1 MEEMEGVGGPSVT
14 PKVEDTGTNF
24 SSTAAEVERADSAV
38 PLVVSAGLHDGVS
51 AKTLPTTAVLENESE
66 NLKKTGL
73 RTKYINGFLG
83 NISTRISNM
92 DRRFCYLLGMLV
104 SILHPILALWVVTYE
119 DCPLDDLGYP
129 VPDYEPPKPCALDA
143 NGEKTD
149 PSCIDP
155 PQAYARVE
163 NICYMYLVNE
173 FALHVTYVLYVK
185 VWTLGGRSAGRWRE
199 LSGYAGYFIVEF
211 IVNAAPYHVQTFP
224 RFRKVFP
231 FLNSFTWPL
240 YAAFIFGSIL
250 LLPLGLYLAKTR
262 DQARRALIF
271 HIPGVVF
278 FGVDVFNRTVFLPF
292 FETMQHK
299 FAQLGL
305 SAVISFFGEL
315 ALANFYGSIFL
326 PATHKATIIFAE
338 FGYNVSYQTGR
349 ELPSEE
355 EPPEE
360 ISQESED
367 GVRVL
372 LELEGP
378 SNSDLLQGGPT
389 DCTAGTGLGRIGPP
403 DTSNIAQSNSGNG
416 NNGFDGEANQRTS
429 LDWNSSTFLQQGAT
443 TFETQSR
450 GTRLGS
456 KASTFASATRRSRI
470 LAPIVAPVEYIPPS
484 RPYVPIRPDGPDP
497 LEFDKILCWLA
508 IVWDAWRYLLIRTVL
523 LKSSSIWLYLL
534 MVLKDFSFSYWH
546 FGYSFMERRVLI
558 VIEGA
563 TTEERTSWGK
573 VKHFLFKFFQVV
585 IVRPF
590 LLTKFLATTVWRT
603 EVIFGMNEQRQRY
616 SQNVYE
622 DPRKEPRE
630 QHISVRNT
638 LRHAGGRKPTASDW
652 AAAIS
657 AVAAEKGRQ
666 TKGFVG
672 SLFSDLW
679 THLVLNIRRDWR
691 QWRCK
696 GLNRYKHPVDHWKQR
711 LHARM
716 TETSDNDKQEGSKYD
731 GLEVRYSFANE
742 CCIIRH
748 VPPKPKTPKSR
759 SASQILARNEEPHRP
774 SSQSVFRRIN
784 AAWLSKVVKEIQ
796 SLIFNRCWPRL
807 LQKIMSSSVLI
818 ITELFT
824 YNTIV
829 GLLPS
834 FQEYGLFKD
843 TTGRFRVIFM
853 FCIDVVEVSIIWYTQ
868 SRSRFY
874 DSIRKGYNLF
884 HNSTMICLCI
894 FNCAAQIMNFA
905 MLRYIRFAPICGDK
919 RVLPDNVQQ
928 DMLKNLNLVKYWDQ
942 PDL

>member
-1 MEEMEGVGGPSVT
+1 MEGVGGPSVT

-185 VWTLGGRSAGRWRE
+185 VWTLG
-199 LSGYAGYFIVEF
+199 
-211 IVNAAPYHVQTFP
+211 
-224 RFRKVFP
+224 
-231 FLNSFTWPL
+231 
-240 YAAFIFGSIL
+240 
-250 LLPLGLYLAKTR
+250 
-262 DQARRALIF
+262 
-271 HIPGVVF
+271 
-278 FGVDVFNRTVFLPF
+278 
-292 FETMQHK
+292 
-299 FAQLGL
+299 
-305 SAVISFFGEL
+305 